1 MNFEELKKQ
10 IPVDDKSAQALYA
23 LLALPE
29 DRLKA
34 IAPSFLESFE
44 RSIKQPNYVLTITQ
58 ALNNQGLKIEDFA
71 NAMNMFVQEVEKTDE
86 LNPTQKDLFAQ
97 ICMSSLNAVM
107 SAEGVAKRV
116 IEVAIEKCH
125 SDAKIPAY
133 AHPTD
138 AGADVYATEDVTLR
152 PGEQTII
159 DLGIKLAC
167 PPGYA
172 ILVHPRSGLSAKTKM
187 RVCNS
192 VGIVDSS
199 YRNNVGVI
207 VENNEA
213 PIKDITYEF
222 DEDGRPVITSI
233 LHGADLHITK
243 GERIAQLRLVEVP
256 AMHFYEVSDINTI
269 SGDRNGGFGS
279 SGSF

>member
-1 MNFEELKKQ
+1 MTIDDLKKELPLDTQ
-10 IPVDDKSAQALYA
+10 AGQALMS

-29 DRLKA
+29 DKLTA
-34 IAPSFLESFE
+34 IMPSFLEEFE
-44 RSIKQPNYVLTITQ
+44 KTVKQPNYVLMVTQ
-58 ALNNQGLKIEDFA
+58 ALNAQGVKIEEFA
-71 NAMNMFVQEVEKTDE
+71 EAMDEFVKELQKSNE
-86 LNPTQKDLFAQ
+86 LNQAQKNLLAQ
-97 ICMSSLNAVM
+97 ICMMSLNALM
-107 SAEGVAKRV
+107 DAEGVAKRV
-116 IEVAIEKCH
+116 VEIAIEKCH
-125 SDAKIPAY
+125 PDAKIPAY
-133 AHPTD
+133 AHTTD
-138 AGADVYATEDVTLR
+138 AGADVYATEDITLK

-167 PPGYA
+167 PSGYA

-199 YRNNVGVI
+199 YRDNVGVI
-207 VENNEA
+207 VENNES

-222 DEDGRPVITSI
+222 DENGKPVITSI

-256 AMHFYEVSDINTI
+256 AMHFYEVSDITTI
-269 SGDRNGGFGS
+269 SGNRGGGYGS
-279 SGSF
+279 SGTF

>member
-1 MNFEELKKQ
+1 MTIDDLKKELPLDTQ
-10 IPVDDKSAQALYA
+10 AGQALMS

-29 DRLKA
+29 DKLTA
-34 IAPSFLESFE
+34 IMPSFLEEFE
-44 RSIKQPNYVLTITQ
+44 KTVKQPNYVLMVTQ
-58 ALNNQGLKIEDFA
+58 ALNAQGVKIEEFA
-71 NAMNMFVQEVEKTDE
+71 EAMDEFVKE
-86 LNPTQKDLFAQ
+86 LQKSNDLNQAQKNLLAQ
-97 ICMSSLNAVM
+97 ICMMSLNALM
-107 SAEGVAKRV
+107 DAEGVAKRV
-116 IEVAIEKCH
+116 VEIAIEKCH
-125 SDAKIPAY
+125 PDAKIPAY
-133 AHPTD
+133 AHTTD
-138 AGADVYATEDVTLR
+138 AGADVYATEDITLK

-167 PPGYA
+167 PSGYA

-199 YRNNVGVI
+199 YRDNVGVI
-207 VENNEA
+207 VENNES

-222 DEDGRPVITSI
+222 DENGKPVITSI

-256 AMHFYEVSDINTI
+256 AMHFYEVSDITTI
-269 SGDRNGGFGS
+269 SGNRGGGYGS
-279 SGSF
+279 SGTF